1 MIGKTFVILN
11 RILETLEKYFNDKN
25 EKVNSDGMNESSDW
39 WTRVTKSII
48 SQTNYILVKT
58 IDIFPSK
65 KKFSRH

>member
-65 KKFSRH
+65 KKLSRD

>member
-39 WTRVTKSII
+39 WEMNTSI

-65 KKFSRH
+65 KKFSRD

>member
-25 EKVNSDGMNESSDW
+25 EEVNSDGMNESSDW
-39 WTRVTKSII
+39 WEMNTSI

-65 KKFSRH
+65 KKFSRD

>member
-25 EKVNSDGMNESSDW
+25 EEVNSDGMNESSDW
-39 WTRVTKSII
+39 WEMNTSI

-65 KKFSRH
+65 KKFSRN